1 MIAITA
7 AGVIVAD
14 VAYIGANKIK
24 LPDNV
29 DKFLQASVTD
39 QVVIGTLAGKLENFS
54 TNNVKVKIKNNVE

>member
-1 MIAITA
+1 MIAATA

-24 LPDNV
+24 LPDSV

-39 QVVIGTLAGKLENFS
+39 QVAIGTLAGNF
-54 TNNVKVKIKNNVE
+54 